1 VAEGEAPE
9 TAGSAAAYRE
19 CPVMSERIQQQK
31 ADILKAVAHPVRLS
45 IVEML
50 GERERC
56 ACEICDT
63 FPCDRTTVSKH
74 LAVLKSLGVIEDRKE
89 GLYVYYRL
97 RMTCLLPFLACLE
110 RVVRSG
116 GCGCAGSLAEE
127 APENVVV
134 PDR

>member
-1 VAEGEAPE
+1 MTEA
-9 TAGSAAAYRE
+9 TR
-19 CPVMSERIQQQK
+19 VMTTDDKVQQGK
-31 ADILKAVAHPVRLS
+31 ADILKAIAHPVRLS

-56 ACEICDT
+56 ACEISDA

-89 GLYVYYRL
+89 GLYIHYRL

-116 GCGCAGSLAEE
+116 ACECEKEE
-127 APENVVV
+127 
-134 PDR
+134 

>member
-1 VAEGEAPE
+1 MAEGEAPDAVGP
-9 TAGSAAAYRE
+9 TVMRLNCPDRE
-19 CPVMSERIQQQK
+19 RMQQAK

-50 GERERC
+50 GKGERC
-56 ACEICDT
+56 ACDICDV

-74 LAVLKSLGVIEDRKE
+74 LAVLRSLGVIEDRKE
-89 GLYVYYRL
+89 GLRVLYRL

-116 GCGCAGSLAEE
+116 TRECECECEREE
-127 APENVVV
+127 
-134 PDR
+134 

>member
-1 VAEGEAPE
+1 MVEVEAPDAVGL
-9 TAGSAAAYRE
+9 TAERVNCPERE
-19 CPVMSERIQQQK
+19 RMQQGK
-31 ADILKAVAHPVRLS
+31 ADILKAIAHPVRLS

-56 ACEICDT
+56 ACEIGDA

-89 GLYVYYRL
+89 GLYIHYRL

-110 RVVRSG
+110 RVVRIG
-116 GCGCAGSLAEE
+116 ACECEKEE
-127 APENVVV
+127 
-134 PDR
+134 

>member
-1 VAEGEAPE
+1 MAEVEAPDAVGL
-9 TAGSAAAYRE
+9 TAERANCPERE
-19 CPVMSERIQQQK
+19 RVQQAK
-31 ADILKAVAHPVRLS
+31 ADILKAIAHPVRLS

-56 ACEICDT
+56 ACEIGDA

-74 LAVLKSLGVIEDRKE
+74 LAVLRSLGVIEDRKE
-89 GLYVYYRL
+89 GLRVLYRL

-116 GCGCAGSLAEE
+116 TRECECECEREE
-127 APENVVV
+127 
-134 PDR
+134 